1 MTKVLVTGAGAL
13 LGQGI
18 IRSLRASALEP
29 YIVAVDPS
37 PLSAGLYWADSAHLI
52 ETAKS
57 PVYLERLCEILRKE
71 MPDVVLPGTDVEL
84 AILAEAR
91 SGLEAEF
98 GLRVLVSSPDVVRI
112 ANDKWLTY
120 QFLREHDLGWVPS
133 CLPGM
138 EEELIEEVG
147 FPLVVK
153 PRIGARSVGF
163 CIVRNRKELDCAKRL
178 QPDIVIQKCVGTEE
192 TEYTAGSLTF
202 EGRCDATIVMRRDLR
217 DGNTYRGYVDAYPK
231 LNEVVRITAER
242 LQAYGPANFQFRLD
256 RGEPRI
262 FEINARFSGTT
273 LLRACAGFNEVEMA
287 IRHILWDEPIVQPQA
302 QPLVLLRHW
311 SETVVRPGELLLP
324 SGDFVT
330 MAGVPEHG

>member
-37 PLSAGLYWADSAHLI
+37 PLSAGLYWADAAHLI
-52 ETAKS
+52 EPANS
-57 PVYLERLCEILRKE
+57 PIYLERLCEILQDEK
-71 MPDVVLPGTDVEL
+71 PDVLLPGTDVEL
-84 AILAEAR
+84 AVLAEAR
-91 SGLEAEF
+91 PWLEAEC
-98 GLRVLVSSPDVVRI
+98 GLRLLVSNPEVVRI

-120 QFLREHDLGWVPS
+120 RFLREQGLGWVPS
-133 CLPGM
+133 CLPGA
-138 EEELIEEVG
+138 EDELIEEVG

-153 PRIGARSVGF
+153 PRVGARSVGF
-163 CIVRNRKELDCAKRL
+163 SIARNRSELDRAVAS
-178 QPDIVIQKCVGTEE
+178 QPDIVIQKCVGTDD
-192 TEYTAGSLTF
+192 TEFTAGTLTF

-217 DGNTYRGYVDAYPK
+217 DGNTYRGYVEAYPE
-231 LNEVVRITAER
+231 LNEMVRETAER

-256 RGEPRI
+256 NGEPRI

-273 LLRACAGFNEVEMA
+273 LLRAHAGFNEVEMS
-287 IRHILWDEPIVQPQA
+287 IRHILWGEPIIQPQA

-311 SETVVRPGELLLP
+311 SETVVRPGELIPAQRLQA
-324 SGDFVT
+324 SC
-330 MAGVPEHG
+330 